1 MTTDENDLVAVV
13 LSVREEIAPDA
24 DPAFLR
30 AVVAAEVAHP
40 DDGTAAVREI
50 DAALVISLARGDAG

>member
-13 LSVREEIAPDA
+13 MAVRDETAPDA
-24 DPAFLR
+24 DADFLR
-30 AVVAAEVAHP
+30 AVVAAEEAHP

-50 DAALVISLARGDAG
+50 EAALAVSLARGDAA